1 MNRKFL
7 SGLFYLALL
16 LMSIVANMVPLSL
29 DFGLTFIIPTIFL
42 LIIVSLYS
50 LRIGIFSALLTAAIG
65 FYFEGSLMSS
75 LLLVTEITAVGLL
88 LKYRKLGLLNSSFLY
103 WAFLGL
109 PIFAVYIYVFS
120 GLGGWF
126 ALLALISK
134 LLNNILCALAA
145 EILVMY
151 IPFKKW
157 IRGHQSNTFSFQYL
171 ISHVILLAVALPYT
185 IFLISDLHYTQN
197 QIERSMNSQLHG
209 QSKIITNELRDW
221 DELSILALRLQ
232 GVFQVSKID
241 ALMEHIDD
249 QGLHVYIMDEDH
261 RILYTNAPNTVESMI
276 SKFSGAG
283 HFIEIGKN
291 SYQWMPMKPNGIDD
305 VAIIDESSYLY
316 TVDINNNSMHVLLEA
331 PLRSVFEEEI
341 QGFALEYV
349 NLLVFIIIGLVFT
362 LLLKRYLM
370 RTFGKLSETTTDL
383 PQKLKESAHF
393 QWPTTRM
400 IEFNKLTDNFKEM
413 SSELTEM
420 FVELEESRDRLHH
433 LAYSDSLTGVK
444 NRSYFM
450 GMLKESVASAVKE
463 SPHALLFM
471 DLDGFKGIND
481 TYGHDAGDAVLQ
493 EVAKRLN
500 TACGKEGSLARLG
513 GDEFVVLLPDSS
525 RESAAE
531 MAGSIVKQIE
541 KPIQYS
547 GSLLQVGISIGIS
560 LYLQDSHSVD
570 ELMHHGDMAM
580 YASKATKGSCF
591 TFYDAILQERVEH
604 E

>member
-185 IFLISDLHYTQN
+185 IFLLSDLHYTQN

-580 YASKATKGSCF
+580 YASKAAKGSCF

>member
-88 LKYRKLGLLNSSFLY
+88 LKYRKLGLLNSSFSY

-109 PIFAVYIYVFS
+109 PIFAVYIFVFS

-185 IFLISDLHYTQN
+185 IFLLSDLHYTQN

-276 SKFSGAG
+276 SKFSGTG

-525 RESAAE
+525 RDSAAE
-531 MAGSIVKQIE
+531 MAWSIVKQIE